1 MIAYHFP
8 PQAGSSGIQRTL
20 RFAKHLPA
28 AGWEPLVL
36 TANPRAY
43 ERISPD
49 LDAEVPEGLLVR
61 RAFAFDAARH
71 LSVRRRYLA
80 VFARPDRWVTWQFD
94 AVRIGMQMVREFKPD
109 VLWSTYPIA
118 TAHVIGWRLHA
129 KTGLPWVADFRDPM
143 TQDGYP
149 ADPKTRAM
157 FRRIEEDAMGT
168 ATRNV
173 FTTPGAAREY
183 ARRYP
188 DHAAGVRVIENG
200 YDEESFVAVEDEA
213 AALGPLD
220 PGRLTVVHSGIV
232 YPLERD
238 PTQLMEALGQLKQAG
253 IVDASRLRVRFR
265 AAVHDELLRELAQ
278 RFDVADLV
286 EIAPPVGY
294 RQALLEMM
302 RADALLVL
310 QAAICNEQIPAKI
323 YEYLRAGRPL
333 LVLTDPAGNT
343 AQALR
348 DAGLR
353 RMARLDNAGEIA
365 ALLGAFVADPENC
378 TSLLPTAS
386 AVRSASREGR
396 TREFARVLEQAA
408 AASAP

>member
-1 MIAYHFP
+1 MIAYNFP
-8 PQAGSSGIQRTL
+8 PQAGASGIQRTL
-20 RFAKHLPA
+20 RFVKHLPA

-36 TANPRAY
+36 TTVAGAY
-43 ERISPD
+43 ERTSPD
-49 LDAEVPEGLLVR
+49 LDAEVPGGLVVR
-61 RAFAFDAARH
+61 RAFALDTARH
-71 LSVRRRYLA
+71 LSIRRRYLA
-80 VFARPDRWVTWQFD
+80 ALARPDRWVSWRFD
-94 AVRIGMQMVREFKPD
+94 AVRIGMQMVHEFKPA

-118 TAHVIGWRLHA
+118 TAHVIGRRLHA

-143 TQDGYP
+143 TQNGYP
-149 ADPKTRAM
+149 ADPKTRAI
-157 FRRIEEDAMGT
+157 FKKIEKDAIST
-168 ATRNV
+168 ASRNV

-183 ARRYP
+183 ANRYP
-188 DHAAGVRVIENG
+188 EYAAGIRLIENG
-200 YDEESFVAVEDEA
+200 YDEESFVAVQDEA

-232 YPLERD
+232 YPSERN

-253 IVDASRLRVRFR
+253 IVDASRLSVRFR
-265 AAVHDELLRELAQ
+265 AAVHDELLRELGR
-278 RFDVADLV
+278 RFNVADLI
-286 EIAPPVGY
+286 EIAPPLGY

-343 AQALR
+343 AQALQ
-348 DAGLR
+348 DAGVR
-353 RMARLDNAGEIA
+353 RMARLDDASGIA
-365 ALLGAFVADPENC
+365 ALVGTFVTDPKNC
-378 TSLLPTAS
+378 TSLLATAS

-396 TREFARVLEQAA
+396 TREFAQVLDQAA
-408 AASAP
+408 AASAR